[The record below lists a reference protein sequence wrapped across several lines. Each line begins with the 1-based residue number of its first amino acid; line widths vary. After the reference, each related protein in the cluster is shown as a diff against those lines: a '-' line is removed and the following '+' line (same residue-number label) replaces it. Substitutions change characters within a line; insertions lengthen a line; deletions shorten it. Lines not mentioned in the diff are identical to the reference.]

1 MIEKIRD
8 FCSEHKLI
16 VIGGLLYIAVYVAS
30 NMYSPWIAEELNAS
44 AEELPPDFLF
54 FGIYELLT
62 MILYAINKISDS
74 LLSQVMFI
82 VTVSAMFTYVHFI
95 IEKIFDI
102 GFYDEEGLSK
112 KVGGYF
118 LDNILAYIMCLLSY
132 KFFVPA
138 WTNIHKFYSGSGT
151 MYRIIIIALFIV
163 LIILPAILQIGHMA
177 TYISLV
183 SLIMKASEMINTH
196 FASHPVLCAVLVFLA
211 TVLAI
216 IVMNAILN
224 VILDK
229 FYELLSDTWISI
241 LDVLSVIIPK
251 LFIGFVVIIAFAVVS
266 TYFIK

>member
-30 NMYSPWIAEELNAS
+30 NMYSPWVAEELNAS

-177 TYISLV
+177 TYV
-183 SLIMKASEMINTH
+183 SLIMKASEMINAH

-229 FYELLSDTWISI
+229 FYELLSDTWASV
-241 LDVLSVIIPK
+241 LDVLSIVILK

>member
-30 NMYSPWIAEELNAS
+30 NMYSPWVAEELNAS

-62 MILYAINKISDS
+62 MILYAINEISDS
-74 LLSQVMFI
+74 LLSQVMFM

-95 IEKIFDI
+95 IEKIFD
-102 GFYDEEGLSK
+102 EEGLSK
-112 KVGGYF
+112 KVSGYF

-183 SLIMKASEMINTH
+183 SLIMKASEMINAH

-229 FYELLSDTWISI
+229 FYELLSDTWASV
-241 LDVLSVIIPK
+241 LDVLSIVILK